1 MEAIRRHKKKPMK
14 IKCYDRKFF
23 RGASAIPTFILVA
36 AALLTFAASVSANP
50 RSPLPLMP
58 EFAWPLFHETFDEVY
73 DVYSYAATNA
83 QVTIGY
89 YTLVESWSGYA
100 LQRSGDSVT
109 PFYVPAADSGQ
120 TNINCSQGTIRFWFE
135 PTTWSSMTQT
145 NGAGPGAVATLLE
158 LDAIGKNESAN
169 IWTLTINP
177 AGTALSLVAQSDD
190 NPALLLQTEISW
202 QANQSHLIVLDY
214 GPKETAL
221 FIDGQLV
228 AQGAGT
234 LAVPPQLAALFVGS
248 SLTGKSVAGGD
259 FDELFCFGAPLA
271 TRFYHPLTA
280 TDLLFYY
287 NVYAGNAALGPVSAE
302 EIAARAE
309 RIAARKAQRAALS
322 ALSLDGGGMETM
334 AARGTYGALSASDC
348 VTNVPV
354 YMTNAWAGFE
364 TNGTMTVTF
373 DVVGGTN
380 GLIYDVFGTTN
391 LAGNQWFW
399 LTNSPTCNTVVLPG
413 QNPVLNFY
421 ILGTPQD
428 SDGDGLTDAYERLV
442 SHTDPNVFNI
452 VSSDGYGT
460 PDAWYLQHGLN
471 PAAPGIANQDPDQDG
486 LLNRQEYLYGT
497 NPQVPEGINVWVGTP
512 SIFVSIP

>member
-1 MEAIRRHKKKPMK
+1 
-14 IKCYDRKFF
+14 
-23 RGASAIPTFILVA
+23 
-36 AALLTFAASVSANP
+36 
-50 RSPLPLMP
+50 
-58 EFAWPLFHETFDEVY
+58 
-73 DVYSYAATNA
+73 
-83 QVTIGY
+83 
-89 YTLVESWSGYA
+89 
-100 LQRSGDSVT
+100 
-109 PFYVPAADSGQ
+109 
-120 TNINCSQGTIRFWFE
+120 
-135 PTTWSSMTQT
+135 
-145 NGAGPGAVATLLE
+145 
-158 LDAIGKNESAN
+158 
-169 IWTLTINP
+169 
-177 AGTALSLVAQSDD
+177 
-190 NPALLLQTEISW
+190 
-202 QANQSHLIVLDY
+202 
-214 GPKETAL
+214 
-221 FIDGQLV
+221 
-228 AQGAGT
+228 
-234 LAVPPQLAALFVGS
+234 
-248 SLTGKSVAGGD
+248 
-259 FDELFCFGAPLA
+259 
-271 TRFYHPLTA
+271 
-280 TDLLFYY
+280 
-287 NVYAGNAALGPVSAE
+287 
-302 EIAARAE
+302 
-309 RIAARKAQRAALS
+309 
-322 ALSLDGGGMETM
+322 
-334 AARGTYGALSASDC
+334 
-348 VTNVPV
+348 
-354 YMTNAWAGFE
+354 MTNAWAGFE